1 MDDIAI
7 ITGFDQLRSSALVRF
22 APRISCTPHA
32 LGGYPPD
39 NSARGHCIL
48 SVGYIQHQ
56 TPLLYSERHNAFF
69 RLQKEIIRITTF
81 TQPLQGTSPSRL
93 YCLHGPTVP
102 ELPPCIKYRR
112 SSVGEGLFR
121 RMKLHEI
128 PHLGLPEA
136 PHRLQVEVVEGYVIA
151 NALTCSIQS
160 RNVAS

>member
-1 MDDIAI
+1 MISRLLLVSINCALQPWSGLRLVSVARRMPWAATRQTTRPEDIAYCLWAI
-7 ITGFDQLRSSALVRF
+7 FNIK
-22 APRISCTPHA
+22 
-32 LGGYPPD
+32 
-39 NSARGHCIL
+39 
-48 SVGYIQHQ
+48 

-69 RLQKEIIRITTF
+69 RLQEEIIRITTF

-112 SSVGEGLFR
+112 SIVGEGLFR
-121 RMKLHEI
+121 RMKLLEI
-128 PHLGLPEA
+128 PHVGLPEA
-136 PHRLQVEVVEGYVIA
+136 PHRMQVEVVEGYVIA